1 MNIKDLV
8 GAGKTVRFQHYQSGE
23 LWYVTDCGF
32 EFPVPISDCGDGL
45 FANTDK
51 AILFMRY
58 IRKHLAFIDRSRD
71 EQFVCTPDNQI
82 GVLA

>member
-32 EFPVPISDCGDGL
+32 
-45 FANTDK
+45 
-51 AILFMRY
+51 
-58 IRKHLAFIDRSRD
+58 
-71 EQFVCTPDNQI
+71 QFVCTQDNQI